1 MMKLVYVQHD
11 YEEKKKGKKQEKKE
25 VSSTMRFELTRA
37 KPNGL
42 AGRRLNHSATST
54 LPLIVNLRQNFLH
67 IKLYN
72 KV

>member
-1 MMKLVYVQHD
+1 MKLVYVQHD

-54 LPLIVNLRQNFLH
+54 FPWWTTGK
-67 IKLYN
+67 KLYFW
-72 KV
+72 K

>member
-11 YEEKKKGKKQEKKE
+11 YEEKKKGKKQEKKK

-54 LPLIVNLRQNFLH
+54 FP
-67 IKLYN
+67 
-72 KV
+72 